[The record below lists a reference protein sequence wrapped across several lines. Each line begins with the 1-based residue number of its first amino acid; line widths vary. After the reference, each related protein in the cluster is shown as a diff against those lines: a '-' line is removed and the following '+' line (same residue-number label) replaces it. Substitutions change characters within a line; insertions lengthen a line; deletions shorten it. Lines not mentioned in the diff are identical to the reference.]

1 MACARTGRG
10 RPLLVAVVVAL
21 VLSSCAQS
29 DEVVLPPDAV
39 TTPVTASPAPP
50 EPPPPPIVGGD
61 APGSLLAAEPLDDI
75 ADDITELGAT
85 ATRVIYRSTSGTD
98 GRATEVSGTVVVPGG
113 PAPAGGWPIVS
124 FGHGTTGVLNNC
136 GPSEYVNLLG
146 SAPIVAAL
154 VLNGYAVTMTDY
166 QGLGLND
173 EYHPYL
179 DSKTFGY
186 NMIDAV
192 RAARN
197 FRPSLSTRWAAY
209 GVSLGGMAAWAASDR
224 NGEYGGGLELVGA
237 AAIVPVSDMTG
248 LADAAASG
256 TLTRAQYPLLMYAL
270 HGLAITHPEMNLD
283 DYRSGL
289 ARERWDD
296 FMQCVPPGSDAVPEL
311 VARLQPADLRPV
323 SDEATAR
330 LRGYLAAMA
339 LPQQRST
346 SPLLVMYGSEDDLIL
361 QSWTERALDRACDAG
376 DVVEYELH
384 RGEGHGDL
392 DSSRSVPW
400 VKARFDGQRVV
411 DTCENPR

>member
-1 MACARTGRG
+1 MVRARAVRVGVLLAAMALLASCAEDQ
-10 RPLLVAVVVAL
+10 VL
-21 VLSSCAQS
+21 VLS
-29 DEVVLPPDAV
+29 PDTP
-39 TTPVTASPAPP
+39 TTPITATVTAPQPD
-50 EPPPPPIVGGD
+50 PPPIVGGA
-61 APGSLLAAEPLDDI
+61 APGALISYTPMDDI
-75 ADDITELGAT
+75 AVDITELGAR
-85 ATRVIYRSTSGTD
+85 ATRVVYRSTSGTD
-98 GRATEVSGTVVVPGG
+98 GNPTEVSGTVVIPGG
-113 PAPAGGWPIVS
+113 TAPDGGWPIVS
-124 FGHGTTGVLNNC
+124 FGHGTTGVLSDC

-166 QGLGLND
+166 QGLGLD
-173 EYHPYL
+173 GSYHPYL

-197 FRPSLSTRWAAY
+197 LVPSLSSRWAAY

-224 NGEYGGGLELVGA
+224 NAEYGGGLELVGT

-248 LADAAASG
+248 LADSAAAG

-296 FMQCVPPGSDAVPEL
+296 FMQCVPPGSDAVPGL
-311 VARLQPADLRPV
+311 VAGLEASDLRPV
-323 SDEATAR
+323 SQEATDR
-330 LRGYLAAMA
+330 LRGWLTDMA
-339 LPQQRST
+339 LPQQMSN

-361 QSWTERALDRACDAG
+361 EAWTEKALARACESG
-376 DVVEYELH
+376 TVVEYELH
-384 RGEGHGDL
+384 SGEGHGDL
-392 DSSRSVPW
+392 DSSRSLPW
-400 VKARFDGQRVV
+400 VKARFAGQRAE
-411 DTCENPR
+411 DTCEQSE